1 MGPERF
7 PFRRRRKGYEDQV
20 LLAYGAL
27 VSRHRGCAVGVT
39 PRCCKTA
46 AFAAG
51 YLYHRRR
58 KQVPRSAG
66 SPTEPD
72 IVTFPCTGHPDQL
85 WTMTNKGELVN
96 QNNQCIGVEGA
107 KVARGTKL
115 VGFRCDGTPNQRWLF
130 NPGTVA
136 GRGIFV
142 NGANSGL
149 CMTRVETE
157 KLGHVMLSD
166 CNGEDPQQWAT
177 GASG

>member
-1 MGPERF
+1 MKTRSYWLTAP
-7 PFRRRRKGYEDQV
+7 
-20 LLAYGAL
+20 LLAGIVAVPLALPPAAAKPLLSQQAIFTTGGGNRCLGA
-27 VSRHRGCAVGVT
+27 
-39 PRCCKTA
+39 
-46 AFAAG
+46 
-51 YLYHRRR
+51 
-58 KQVPRSAG
+58 AG